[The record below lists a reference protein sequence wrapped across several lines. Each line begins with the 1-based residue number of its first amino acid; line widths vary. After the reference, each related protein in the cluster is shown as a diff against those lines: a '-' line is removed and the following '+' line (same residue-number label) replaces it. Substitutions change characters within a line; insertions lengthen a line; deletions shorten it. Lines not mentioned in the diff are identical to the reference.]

1 MYLREKLDEKKLI
14 EIKINELENNILY
27 GYSESKD
34 SIVKVLLS
42 YIDDLQN
49 INLILNKVNQQTE
62 LLIGKTKITTATA
75 VEIRKAIK
83 TKIDVITKLIEEN
96 DSKLDIIILIE
107 QRDRLIDEYNSIN
120 NSIRMMDW
128 SVKLD

>member
-14 EIKINELENNILY
+14 KIKIKELENNILY
-27 GYSESKD
+27 GDSQSKD

-62 LLIGKTKITTATA
+62 LLIGKTKITIATA

-83 TKIDVITKLIEEN
+83 TKIDVITRLIEEN

-107 QRDRLIDEYNSIN
+107 QRDKLMDEYNSIN